1 MGNSIVSISLN
12 GKFHLR
18 EKKKS
23 LTFLISICC
32 QVQLNG
38 NGWHIP
44 PCHPISTIR
53 MVGEYLMLVQNTSVE
68 ERSLFYFKE
77 KWGFDPEFDH
87 VEIKISHLILS
98 RQIFL
103 LDILGKCQGWGGERG
118 QDWDMGQDG
127 RGSKERLHIT
137 LIMHFLTWR
146 LSPCRKKKMKWLWYS
161 MKPKQIDDLIHGWWR
176 NSLWGLDLSWTE
188 ENLNGI
194 CPIHLLNSIKS
205 SAI

>member
-146 LSPCRKKKMKWLWYS
+146 LSPCRKKKWSDSDIAWNPNKLMIWFMADGETVCEAW
-161 MKPKQIDDLIHGWWR
+161 
-176 NSLWGLDLSWTE
+176 
-188 ENLNGI
+188 I
-194 CPIHLLNSIKS
+194 CPEQKRISMEFAQFICW
-205 SAI
+205 IP